1 MLPSTSTVIYLL
13 SLWSLFPLFSALFVW
28 SALSVLSVCQNCK
41 CGVYHETSWKAWTL
55 FNSLTQNGCWGVIK
69 TWEVLWGKTSHLLEV
84 LYNQFAGTKWSNLLC
99 KKVGGFLIRCTYIVG
114 SIVLK
119 GRSLI
124 GLWLWGERMG
134 LVGKELLGQ
143 LKSDNIV
150 EIGRS
155 L

>member
-1 MLPSTSTVIYLL
+1 MYGHFFCPYCRPCHS
-13 SLWSLFPLFSALFVW
+13 FPLCPFGPPCLPC
-28 SALSVLSVCQNCK
+28 LSVKIVNV
-41 CGVYHETSWKAWTL
+41 VYIMKHLKIMNFVQL
-55 FNSLTQNGCWGVIK
+55 FDISGCVLK

-84 LYNQFAGTKWSNLLC
+84 LYNQFAGTMWSNLLC

-124 GLWLWGERMG
+124 GLWVWGGRMG